1 MNDLPFFEHFLFTQ
15 CGLTVNRERNETV
28 VFLNSFT
35 ALLATS
41 DVEIDDFVKN
51 HTS

>member
-1 MNDLPFFEHFLFTQ
+1 MDDFPFFENFLFTQ
-15 CGLTVNRERNETV
+15 CGLTVNRERDDTV
-28 VFLNSFT
+28 GFLNSFT

-41 DVEIDDFVKN
+41 DAEIDDFVNN